1 MIYRFPNGLTRFFD
15 IEKGL
20 QLITFSTARVEKEA
34 SWGAPK
40 LKNQDQ
46 VGDFVPEK
54 GSSIED
60 TWWLHGGF
68 MWL

>member
-1 MIYRFPNGLTRFFD
+1 MIYRFPNGLTRFLD
-15 IEKGL
+15 IEKGLQL

-60 TWWLHGGF
+60 NMVASWWL
-68 MWL
+68 